1 MPAKGRELDEAT
13 ACSPF
18 SSSRG
23 FDQPSLLRVVAPTGG
38 DAVETSIYLAKLIG
52 PIYLVVAVGLLLN
65 PGNARAI
72 VKEFMDS
79 PALFYLSGILALIIG
94 GLIVLLH
101 NVWSGWPI
109 AITLLGWA
117 AILKGV
123 VRLIAPDAA
132 KSVLSKFVG
141 NKNDITA
148 AALLALAL
156 GAYFT
161 AMGFWLG
168 PLG

>member
-65 PGNARAI
+65 PGNARAS
-72 VKEFMDS
+72 VKELPDS

-132 KSVLSKFVG
+132 KSLLSKFVG

>member
-1 MPAKGRELDEAT
+1 M
-13 ACSPF
+13 
-18 SSSRG
+18 
-23 FDQPSLLRVVAPTGG
+23 
-38 DAVETSIYLAKLIG
+38 ETSIYLAKLIG
-52 PIYLVVAVGLLLN
+52 PIYLVVGVGLLLN
-65 PGNARAI
+65 PSNSRAV

-101 NVWSGWPI
+101 NVWHGWPI
-109 AITLLGWA
+109 VITLLGWA

-132 KSVLSKFVG
+132 KAFISKLAG
-141 NKNDITA
+141 SKNDMTA
-148 AALLALAL
+148 AALIALAL

>member
-1 MPAKGRELDEAT
+1 
-13 ACSPF
+13 
-18 SSSRG
+18 
-23 FDQPSLLRVVAPTGG
+23 
-38 DAVETSIYLAKLIG
+38 VETSIYLAKLIG
-52 PIYLVVAVGLLLN
+52 PIYLVIGVGLLLN
-65 PGNARAI
+65 ADNSRAI
-72 VKEFMDS
+72 VKEFKDS

-109 AITLLGWA
+109 VITLLGWA
-117 AILKGV
+117 AILKGLI
-123 VRLIAPDAA
+123 RIIAPDTA
-132 KSVLSKFVG
+132 KSFISKITG
-141 NKNDITA
+141 NKNDMTA
-148 AALLALAL
+148 AALVALAL